1 MKKFALFAAPLFAS
15 SLVAAPMAM
24 ADTSSG
30 IYSGVG
36 VGSAQ
41 VHDAD
46 VSSFSENNTVSGSR
60 ITDNNDTAQSAFVG
74 YKFNDWFSTEI
85 NYADLG
91 DIAYDADQGS
101 GHYQTKAYSLSAI
114 GELPLFYGVSGYAR
128 VGAAYWKANAQEGPA
143 SNQYG
148 TDPVYGLG
156 LKYQF
161 ETVPVFARAEYTRY
175 DMDSDYKIDA
185 AMASVGVQ
193 F

>member
-15 SLVAAPMAM
+15 SMAAAPMVM

-36 VGSAQ
+36 VGSAK

-46 VSSFSENNTVSGSR
+46 VNNFSDSNLTGDR
-60 ITDNNDTAQSAFVG
+60 ITDSHDTAQSAFVG

-91 DIAYDADQGS
+91 AVEYSADQGN
-101 GHYQTKAYSLSAI
+101 GAYETKTYSLSAI

-128 VGAAYWKANAQEGPA
+128 VGAAYWKANAKEGA
-143 SNQYG
+143 ADNQYG

-161 ETVPVFARAEYTRY
+161 ETVPVFARAEYRRY
-175 DMDSDYKIDA
+175 DMDSDYKLDA

>member
-15 SLVAAPMAM
+15 SLAVAPMAM
-24 ADTSSG
+24 ADTSTG

-46 VSSFSENNTVSGSR
+46 VGSFSSGDLSGDR

-91 DIAYDADQGS
+91 DIDYATDQGN
-101 GHYQTKAYSLSAI
+101 GRYQTKAYSLSAI

-161 ETVPVFARAEYTRY
+161 ETIPVFARAEYTRY
-175 DMDSDYKIDA
+175 DMDSDYRIDA

>member
-1 MKKFALFAAPLFAS
+1 MKGFTLVVAPLFAS
-15 SLVAAPMAM
+15 AVAMAPLAM
-24 ADTSSG
+24 ADTSNG

-36 VGSAQ
+36 VGNTI
-41 VHDAD
+41 VHDA
-46 VSSFSENNTVSGSR
+46 NVSGFSDNATLTNSR
-60 ITDNNDTAQSAFVG
+60 VSDNNDTAQSAFVG

-91 DIAYDADQGS
+91 EIDYTSDQGS
-101 GHYQTKAYSLSAI
+101 GNYKTKTYSLSAI

-128 VGAAYWKANAQEGPA
+128 VGAAYWDADAEGPA

-161 ETVPVFARAEYTRY
+161 ETVPVFARAEYRRY
-175 DMDSDYKIDA
+175 DMDSDYRLDA
-185 AMASVGVQ
+185 TMASVGVQ

>member
-1 MKKFALFAAPLFAS
+1 MKKVALFAAPLFAS
-15 SLVAAPMAM
+15 SLAVAPMAM
-24 ADTSSG
+24 ADTSTG

-36 VGSAQ
+36 AGSAQ

-46 VSSFSENNTVSGSR
+46 ISSFSSGTQTGDR

-91 DIAYDADQGS
+91 DIDYTSDQGS
-101 GHYQTKAYSLSAI
+101 GNYQTKTYSLSAI

-128 VGAAYWKANAQEGPA
+128 VGAAYWKANAQSGPA
-143 SNQYG
+143 SNEYG

-175 DMDSDYKIDA
+175 DLDSDYKIDA